1 MNDSEIEALLEQ
13 LRMERRTTVPQ
24 QAEQEETEDFA
35 DDTDISEYPDEP
47 DADEI
52 AEAEDVIEQ
61 DFFGEEQTEP
71 TFEEVPHQISEP
83 MHAKSEAYSDDIIPP
98 VVSAAPDAAT
108 ESSQK
113 QTFRSRLRSMMNEDI
128 TPPAQTYD
136 SPEWTHQ
143 QRQHRYTVF
152 GAILVVFA
160 LIGIFSTVRFAIRH
174 FHPASPQNA
183 YQAEVAEKVMPLVV
197 MDCPMF
203 QSAADLSDEQL
214 LMAGIWSIL
223 THGGLSKYPEELGL
237 CRVPAADVDQEIRS
251 LFELSAEKIPQHQ
264 TVGAAN
270 DLCCYYDATDNS
282 YRIPTDILHFSYIPQ
297 VTKLEK
303 DGGCWYAEV
312 AYLPDLPEWQRGG
325 DTEPTPS
332 KIAKITLIR
341 ENNVNTV
348 PTWQVSKMEQIS

>member
-13 LRMERRTTVPQ
+13 LRMERRMNVPQ
-24 QAEQEETEDFA
+24 QEEQEAEDYAIHPEAA
-35 DDTDISEYPDEP
+35 DDVDEP

-61 DFFGEEQTEP
+61 DSCGAEPTEP
-71 TFEEVPHQISEP
+71 IFEEESQQISEP
-83 MHAKSEAYSDDIIPP
+83 MSAKSEAYSDDIVPP

-108 ESSQK
+108 DSSQK
-113 QTFRSRLRSMMNEDI
+113 QTFRGRLRSMMNEDI

-143 QRQHRYTVF
+143 QRQHRYTVL

-160 LIGIFSTVRFAIRH
+160 MIGIFSTVRFAIRH
-174 FHPASPQNA
+174 FHPASPQDA

-203 QSAADLSDEQL
+203 QSAAELSDEQL

-223 THGGLSKYPEELGL
+223 THGGLAKYPEELGL
-237 CRVPAADVDQEIRS
+237 CRIPAADVDQEIRS
-251 LFELSAEKIPQHQ
+251 LFELPAEKIPQHQ

-297 VTKLEK
+297 VTELEK
-303 DGGCWYAEV
+303 DGDCWYAEV
-312 AYLPDLPEWQRGG
+312 AYLPDLPEWQRVENTG
-325 DTEPTPS
+325 TAPI
-332 KIAKITLIR
+332 KNVRITLIR